1 MKLKKY
7 SVLLRYPDYAVGDW
21 PNATF
26 TSLVSAHS
34 YDAAL
39 DVARNKAFR
48 VINKHNTEDALVN
61 DPDDMEVVCAV
72 RGHHKF
78 YIPL

>member
-7 SVLLRYPDYAVGDW
+7 SVLLRYPDYATTDW
-21 PNATF
+21 PDDMYTIA
-26 TSLVSAHS
+26 VEAHS
-34 YDAAL
+34 YDAAA

-48 VINKHNTEDALVN
+48 RINKNEKDTLN
-61 DPDDMEVVCAV
+61 DPDDMEVVCV
-72 RGHHKF
+72 IEGQHKF